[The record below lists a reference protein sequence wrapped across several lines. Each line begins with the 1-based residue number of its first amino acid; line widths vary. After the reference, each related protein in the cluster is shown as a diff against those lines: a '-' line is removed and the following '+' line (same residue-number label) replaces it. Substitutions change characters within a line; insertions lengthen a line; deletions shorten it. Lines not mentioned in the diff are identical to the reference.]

1 MGWERIAHTALSS
14 TSDTIDTGTF
24 TARKNMKVFI
34 FTSGANTETQIR
46 FNSDANQ
53 NYCSVREAD
62 GGAESNFTDQT
73 KSKNNST
80 GGGSSMT
87 TCFTSAIIYNIAD
100 QPKSAFIQQISTEE
114 TGSGT
119 APRRAQG
126 MLKWEN
132 TSAQITSIQV
142 INNST
147 GDFAAGSYITVW
159 GAKEPATADTMT
171 VSGFTAKKHLKA
183 QMFANGTGGTINCN
197 MTFNNDTN
205 NNYVIRESINGG
217 TDSTNHTHANTDN
230 LTGTV
235 TGNISAIVNITNE
248 SSKEKLFISDG
259 IECATGAGSSPD
271 RKEMVGKW
279 TGSAQIT
286 TIKANNGGSGSYAE
300 GSELI
305 VWGSDGASDT
315 IVTGALEDIVGG
327 FIFEE
332 TTTGKH
338 YIWNATTSTW
348 TEIA

>member
-1 MGWERIAHTALSS
+1 
-14 TSDTIDTGTF
+14 
-24 TARKNMKVFI
+24 
-34 FTSGANTETQIR
+34 
-46 FNSDANQ
+46 
-53 NYCSVREAD
+53 
-62 GGAESNFTDQT
+62 
-73 KSKNNST
+73 
-80 GGGSSMT
+80 
-87 TCFTSAIIYNIAD
+87 
-100 QPKSAFIQQISTEE
+100 
-114 TGSGT
+114 
-119 APRRAQG
+119 
-126 MLKWEN
+126 
-132 TSAQITSIQV
+132 
-142 INNST
+142 
-147 GDFAAGSYITVW
+147 
-159 GAKEPATADTMT
+159 MT

-217 TDSTNHTHANTDN
+217 TDSTNHTQANTDN